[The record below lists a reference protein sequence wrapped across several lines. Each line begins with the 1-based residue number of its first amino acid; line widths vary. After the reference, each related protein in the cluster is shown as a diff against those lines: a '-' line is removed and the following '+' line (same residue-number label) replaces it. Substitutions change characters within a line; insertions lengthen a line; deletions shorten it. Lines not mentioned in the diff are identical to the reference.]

1 MKRPSLSPFAPRKSA
16 RLDPTWILLAAL
28 IGCLGIPRN
37 SIAQDP
43 PITALAFDP
52 TETKLIAGSQAG
64 VKCYGWPNLKPG
76 KTIATELKQ
85 VHDLAFSPDGKT
97 LAIAGG
103 TPGEE
108 GTVELWNWPDA
119 DKPRSYSVHSDVI
132 YQVVWSADS
141 SSLFTASH
149 DATITWVVAKT
160 GRVVKEFSGHSQPAN
175 AIGLLAE
182 DKVLV
187 SAGSDQTIRVWDAAT
202 GELLRSFNNHTAAVR
217 DLAVRPAGDSKAVPM
232 VASIAR
238 DKTLRLWQPT
248 IGRMVRFKRF
258 SSEPL
263 SLAWS
268 PDGESLFLTQD
279 DGGLVEVDPNTL
291 ETTTTRKTNVDRPIS
306 LTLTK
311 DGKTAAI
318 GGSRGGIRVVELK

>member
-1 MKRPSLSPFAPRKSA
+1 MKILVALSLASLGF
-16 RLDPTWILLAAL
+16 TQ
-28 IGCLGIPRN
+28 IGVT
-37 SIAQDP
+37 AEP

-108 GTVELWNWPDA
+108 GTVELWNWPKIDES
-119 DKPRSYSVHSDVI
+119 RSYSVHSDVI
-132 YQVVWSADS
+132 YQIVWSADS
-141 SSLFTASH
+141 ASLFTASH
-149 DATITWVVAKT
+149 DATIAQLAGKT
-160 GRVVKEFSGHSQPAN
+160 GKVLQEFSGHSQPV
-175 AIGLLAE
+175 ISISLLAQ

-187 SAGSDQTIRVWDAAT
+187 SAGSDQTIRVWDTAT

-217 DLAVRPAGDSKAVPM
+217 DLAVRPSGDSEALPM

-263 SLAWS
+263 AVTWS
-268 PDGESLFLTQD
+268 RDGESLFLTED
-279 DGGLVEVDPNTL
+279 DGNLVEVDPDTL
-291 ETTTTRKTNVDRPIS
+291 EIKTTRKTSVDRPIS
-306 LTLTK
+306 LQLSK
-311 DGKTAAI
+311 DGKTAVT
-318 GGSRGGIRVVELK
+318 GGSGGVIRVVKLK